1 MNSDA
6 HHPNSDR
13 RHWLASAL
21 IGAGQLLYSAPGMAA
36 TQATAANPN
45 AKKVWRLAVVPQLTA
60 VEMTRNWTPIVTAL
74 TQQGIDVEL
83 VVYPSISKFEPE
95 FLQGNADF
103 VFLNPYH
110 MVMAKRAQR
119 YEALLRDA
127 RPLEGLLVVKAD
139 APVKA
144 MEQLKDHR
152 LSFPAPN
159 AFAASLYIR
168 SVLERQYRLPYDAHY
183 AGTHRNA
190 IRQVLAGDSAAAGLV
205 RTTLEQEP
213 PEVRQ
218 AVRVLYTTPPLSPHP
233 LAAHPRVPASVRN
246 QVSQVLLALAA
257 NPETKALMAAIQ
269 MPSPQAASY
278 AKDYAPLEQLKI
290 EKFVVV
296 E

>member
-1 MNSDA
+1 MSQDSNNLNA
-6 HHPNSDR
+6 QR
-13 RHWLASAL
+13 RQWLASAL
-21 IGAGQLLYSAPGMAA
+21 VGAGQLIYSANALAA
-36 TQATAANPN
+36 TQTNATSQTAS
-45 AKKVWRLAVVPQLTA
+45 KTWRLAVVPQLTA
-60 VEMTRNWTPIVTAL
+60 VEMTRNWTPIVSAL
-74 TQQGIDVEL
+74 AQAGLNMEL
-83 VVYPSISKFEPE
+83 VIYPSISKFEPE
-95 FLQGNADF
+95 FLKGHADF

-110 MVMAKRAQR
+110 MVMAKRTQR
-119 YEALLRDA
+119 YEPLLRDA

-139 APVKA
+139 GPVQA
-144 MEQLKDHR
+144 IEQLKDHR

-168 SVLERQYRLPYDAHY
+168 SMLERKHHLAFDAHY

-190 IRQVLAGDSAAAGLV
+190 IRQVLAGDSAAAGVV

-218 AVRVLYTTPPLSPHP
+218 AVRVIYTTPPLSPHP
-233 LAAHPRVPASVRN
+233 LAAHPRVPASVRQ
-246 QVSQVLLALAA
+246 QVSQVLLALADK
-257 NPETKALMAAIQ
+257 PETTALMGAIQ
-269 MPSPQAASY
+269 MPSPQAAIY

>member
-1 MNSDA
+1 MSRDP
-6 HHPNSDR
+6 HHSVTQR
-13 RHWLASAL
+13 RQWLAGAL
-21 IGAGQLLYSAPGMAA
+21 LGAGQLMCGTHSVAA
-36 TQATAANPN
+36 TSATAASPA
-45 AKKVWRLAVVPQLTA
+45 AKRVWRLAVMPQLTA
-60 VEMTRNWTPIVTAL
+60 VEMTRNWTPVVAAL
-74 TQQGIDVEL
+74 AQQGIDVEL

-95 FLQGNADF
+95 FLQGTADF

-119 YEALLRDA
+119 YEPLLRDA
-127 RPLEGLLVVKAD
+127 RPLEGMLVVKAD
-139 APVKA
+139 GPVKA

-168 SVLERQYRLPYDAHY
+168 SVLERQYRLAYDAHY

-190 IRQVLAGDSAAAGLV
+190 IRQVLAGESAAAGLV

-218 AVRVLYTTPPLSPHP
+218 AVRVIYTTPPLSPHP
-233 LAAHPRVPASVRN
+233 LAAHPRVPLSVRT
-246 QVSQVLLALAA
+246 QFAQVLLALAA
-257 NPETKALMAAIQ
+257 NPETKPLMGAVQ